1 MDEKGVNRLI
11 LIAAVAIVALVSA
24 LAVGFAVIPEN
35 PNGGETLL
43 DLPNIADV
51 VSSPFLSHS
60 SHNNQTSNHNATTKD
75 TSKVKNITYDN
86 KDVKKSDKSTNLNKK
101 SDQNSH
107 KSKVKPTDKDKK
119 KDKSKDKDK
128 DKDKDK
134 NSSDK
139 EKSWKHIGTYS
150 NTEPSFSL
158 KDDGDKYKI
167 TIIAQ
172 SVENENGIL
181 NIQLLNGKTTVQ
193 NSILSVSDNETNE
206 TVISGK
212 GSGDYSFV
220 LDQENIQNY
229 TISIDAYS

>member
-35 PNGGETLL
+35 PNNGVTSL

-51 VSSPFLSHS
+51 ISSPFLAHS
-60 SHNNQTSNHNATTKD
+60 SHNNQNSTHNATTKD
-75 TSKVKNITYDN
+75 SSKVKNITYDN

-172 SVENENGIL
+172 SVDNENGLL

>member
-128 DKDKDK
+128 DK

-150 NTEPSFSL
+150 NSEPSFSL

-167 TIIAQ
+167 TIVAQ
-172 SVENENGIL
+172 SAENENGIL
-181 NIQLLNGKTTVQ
+181 KIQLLNGQNIVQ
-193 NSILSVSDNETNE
+193 NSILSVNDNETNE

-212 GSGDYSFV
+212 GSGDYTFV